1 MSGSSAVYSFSS
13 SPAIPASV
21 ACCTEQHH
29 HARVTGCIIKWK
41 PNRRAV
47 TTFCTSLLSFLI
59 MFPPLSIP
67 SSCSPCSLT
76 GDTSNPCSYRL
87 KVQGSDQWHFIS
99 ANSRNRVGAL
109 VGTRVEVVMEL
120 CLKTGCSKPLY
131 LWCVVCRHVFDLM
144 CVCVVWLQIVTV
156 CDFYS
161 FIGYIQK
168 GIIKKDGK
176 SNSTCRTIFII
187 TIFAFRNRVIL
198 ASFST

>member
-13 SPAIPASV
+13 SPAVPASV

-67 SSCSPCSLT
+67 SSYSPCSLT

-109 VGTRVEVVMEL
+109 VGTRVKVVMEL
-120 CLKTGCSKPLY
+120 CLKLVVQSLCTCDVLYADMPLI
-131 LWCVVCRHVFDLM
+131 L

-176 SNSTCRTIFII
+176 SNSTCRTISSI
-187 TIFAFRNRVIL
+187 TIFAFRNGVIL